1 MKAIM
6 QRTPELQWMP
16 ASELYGEK
24 CLYNGRE
31 VIELKV
37 LSDRRA
43 EGGGMAYLMKLNP
56 PIGKLIKLIAVA
68 GSDEHVY
75 LLQGGY
81 CDRTGRKLRFPGDYV
96 LNPKGH
102 PHSAFVGEESVSL
115 VVYAGEPDQM
125 EEVAVVD
132 PVLPQ

>member
-1 MKAIM
+1 MKALM
-6 QRTPELQWMP
+6 QRTPDLRWTPGSQ
-16 ASELYGEK
+16 LYGDK
-24 CLYNGRE
+24 CRHDGHE
-31 VIELKV
+31 VIELKI

-43 EGGGMAYLMKLNP
+43 EGGGMAYLMKLTP
-56 PIGKLIKLIAVA
+56 PAGKLIKLIAVA

-75 LLQGGY
+75 ILQGGY

-115 VVYAGEPDQM
+115 VVYSGEPDLM

-132 PVLPQ
+132 PIQP